1 MFNNPL
7 FYIFTPVILAIILNL
22 IIYSF
27 KWNKNEPNPYLP
39 PGYVIGIVWII
50 IFGLLGYAYYLIL
63 NERNKITLGSISIIL
78 MILFCLLYPFLT
90 GGFNNKYI
98 SRLLNMLTLI
108 FSIIVG
114 FIIFSESKYIY
125 LYIIPLILWSLYV
138 NITDFLGK

>member
-7 FYIFTPVILAIILNL
+7 FYIFTPVIIAIILNL

-27 KWNKNEPNPYLP
+27 KWNKNKPNPYLP

-63 NERNKITLGSISIIL
+63 NEKNKITLGSISIIL

-90 GGFNNKYI
+90 GGFNNNYI
-98 SRLLNMLTLI
+98 SKLLNILTLI

-114 FIIFSESKYIY
+114 FIIFGESKYIF

-138 NITDFLGK
+138 NITDFLAK